1 MAELKYNLDIKP
13 ESIWLTV
20 SPSAVAKDSLFYVQ
34 ELGEFFAGPTYFT
47 SRSGL
52 ASYLIKYTISGE
64 GIVEYGGK
72 TYTSTSGSAFWLDC
86 KQPAYYYTSPR
97 TREWR
102 VVWIHYYGNGT
113 GAYYEL
119 FQSLNNG
126 NCLVNLRNHSDAAAA
141 ILFSLISQYRREP
154 ANVLADIQAN
164 ASIVE
169 LLTTLLSA
177 ATQKDVRNVVPQYI
191 KDARTYLREHFADP
205 VTLDQLSERFNIN
218 KYYFL
223 KVFKNYTGFTPN
235 EYVIKTRINRAKELL
250 RTTDSP
256 VYEIAAEVGI
266 HNPSHFINLFR
277 KNEGYTPQA
286 YRRAWSDSQSNNNG
300 LSP

>member
-1 MAELKYNLDIKP
+1 MTELKYNLDIQP
-13 ESIWLTV
+13 ESIWLTA
-20 SPSAVAKDSLFYVQ
+20 SPSAAAKDSLLYVQ
-34 ELGEFFAGPTYFT
+34 ELGEFFAGPAYFT
-47 SRSGL
+47 SRCGL
-52 ASYLIKYTISGE
+52 DSYLIKYTISGE
-64 GIVEYGGK
+64 GIVEYDGN

-86 KQPAYYYTSPR
+86 RKPAHYYTSPR

-102 VVWIHYYGNGT
+102 VVWVHYYGEGAK
-113 GAYYEL
+113 AYYDL
-119 FQSLNNG
+119 FESLNNG
-126 NCLVNLRNHSDAAAA
+126 SCLVNLRDHFDTAAGN
-141 ILFSLISQYRREP
+141 LFSLISQYRREP

-169 LLTTLLSA
+169 LLTALLSA

-191 KDARTYLREHFADP
+191 KDARAYLREHFADP
-205 VTLDQLSERFNIN
+205 ITLDQLSERFSIN

-277 KNEGYTPQA
+277 KTEGYTPQA
-286 YRRAWSDSQSNNNG
+286 YRRAWSDSQSKNNG
-300 LSP
+300 LSI

>member
-1 MAELKYNLDIKP
+1 M
-13 ESIWLTV
+13 
-20 SPSAVAKDSLFYVQ
+20 LF
-34 ELGEFFAGPTYFT
+34 
-47 SRSGL
+47 RS
-52 ASYLIKYTISGE
+52 
-64 GIVEYGGK
+64 
-72 TYTSTSGSAFWLDC
+72 
-86 KQPAYYYTSPR
+86 
-97 TREWR
+97 
-102 VVWIHYYGNGT
+102 
-113 GAYYEL
+113 
-119 FQSLNNG
+119 
-126 NCLVNLRNHSDAAAA
+126 
-141 ILFSLISQYRREP
+141 
-154 ANVLADIQAN
+154 IQAN

>member
-1 MAELKYNLDIKP
+1 MAELKYNLDIRP

-20 SPSAVAKDSLFYVQ
+20 SPGAAAKESLLYVQ
-34 ELGEFFAGPTYFT
+34 ELGEFFAGPAYFT

-64 GIVEYGGK
+64 GIVEYDGK
-72 TYTSTSGSAFWLDC
+72 TSISTSGSAFWLDC
-86 KQPAYYYTSPR
+86 RRPAHYYTSPR
-97 TREWR
+97 TGEWR
-102 VVWIHYYGNGT
+102 VVWIHYYCVGAK
-113 GAYYEL
+113 AYYDL
-119 FQSLNNG
+119 FETLNNG
-126 NCLVNLRNHSDAAAA
+126 SCLVNLRDHFDAASG

-154 ANVLADIQAN
+154 TNVLADIQAN

-191 KDARTYLREHFADP
+191 NDARTYLREHFADP
-205 VTLDQLSERFNIN
+205 ITLDQLSERFNIN

-223 KVFKNYTGFTPN
+223 KVFKTYTGFTPN
-235 EYVIKTRINRAKELL
+235 EYIIKTRINRAKELL

-277 KNEGYTPQA
+277 KTEGYTPQA
-286 YRRAWSDSQSNNNG
+286 YRRAWSDSHRST
-300 LSP
+300 

>member
-1 MAELKYNLDIKP
+1 MTELKYNLDLKP

-20 SPSAVAKDSLFYVQ
+20 SPNAAAKDSLLYVQ
-34 ELGEFFAGPTYFT
+34 ELGEFFAGPSYFT
-47 SRSGL
+47 ARSGL

-64 GIVEYGGK
+64 GIVEYDGK

-86 KQPAYYYTSPR
+86 RHPAHYYTSPR
-97 TREWR
+97 TGEWR
-102 VVWIHYYGNGT
+102 VVWIHYYGNGA
-113 GAYYEL
+113 GAYYDL
-119 FQSLNNG
+119 FKALNND
-126 NCLVNLRNHSDAAAA
+126 NCLVNLRNHSDAASA

-169 LLTTLLSA
+169 LLTTILSA
-177 ATQKDVRNVVPQYI
+177 ATQKDVRSVVPKYI
-191 KDARTYLREHFADP
+191 SDARAFLREHFADP
-205 VTLDQLSERFNIN
+205 ITLDQLSMRFNIN

-223 KVFKNYTGFTPN
+223 KVFKSYTGFTPN

-250 RTTDSP
+250 RTTDAP
-256 VYEIAAEVGI
+256 IYEIAAEVGI

-286 YRRAWSDSQSNNNG
+286 YRRAWSDSQSNNSNQA
-300 LSP
+300 